1 MMSRQQ
7 WRRRKRPRLEAAA
20 EKEKEAETATE
31 KEAQAA
37 AAEKEAEGEGGPWS
51 RHSAYWH
58 LTHKYYLCNHCQLTS
73 HVSMRGLLTRVNRLG
88 CQHLLTF
95 GAC

>member
-7 WRRRKRPRLEAAA
+7 WRRRKRPWLEAAA

-37 AAEKEAEGEGGPWS
+37 AAEKAAKGEGGP
-51 RHSAYWH
+51 
-58 LTHKYYLCNHCQLTS
+58 
-73 HVSMRGLLTRVNRLG
+73 
-88 CQHLLTF
+88 
-95 GAC
+95 